1 MIYCEYTMAKI
12 TIESQN
18 IDDIRNQLEKLVQNG
33 QRVESD
39 ANKRHIQQRIEP
51 LDEIEQV
58 IQEYVEKNPGTSKEG
73 VVKNVNYARV
83 TIYRAINRLV
93 DYGVITVELD
103 KKSNRKHRLYVNDA
117 SLIVSVTHDIKKF
130 NKSYINLIKTAARV
144 YKNMVTRS
152 DPKYVGILG
161 NALLYSQTVSDNLI
175 TILKHF
181 ITSYSLYAV
190 FEWPKTIKDT
200 EGLNRLYLTAFQ
212 SFNEIFSELANYV
225 PFHLRERSE
234 KIQYLNRNLMSL
246 YGEFEMYESIITNFH
261 RYDLDMEFDIVMS
274 NLFTGSKMPR
284 EWREI
289 RTAMEEQ

>member
-33 QRVESD
+33 QKVESD

-130 NKSYINLIKTAARV
+130 NKSYINLIKTVR
-144 YKNMVTRS
+144 
-152 DPKYVGILG
+152 
-161 NALLYSQTVSDNLI
+161 Q
-175 TILKHF
+175 
-181 ITSYSLYAV
+181 
-190 FEWPKTIKDT
+190 
-200 EGLNRLYLTAFQ
+200 GL
-212 SFNEIFSELANYV
+212 
-225 PFHLRERSE
+225 
-234 KIQYLNRNLMSL
+234 
-246 YGEFEMYESIITNFH
+246 
-261 RYDLDMEFDIVMS
+261 
-274 NLFTGSKMPR
+274 
-284 EWREI
+284 
-289 RTAMEEQ
+289 